1 MFEFLIAILGIVLF
15 AGILGYTL
23 VVLKEKYYLKNNIIF
38 IDNRYI
44 SQDEIEDTDMQE
56 FFLDGTKLKAGDGI
70 SIMTKSKEKFKG
82 ILIGAVNNDQSIK
95 MVTYANEVIK
105 LKIESIN
112 QFRIMSKYGKFFS

>member
-1 MFEFLIAILGIVLF
+1 MFEFLIAIAGIALF

-23 VVLKEKYYLKNNIIF
+23 VVFKEKYYLKNNIIF

-56 FFLDGTKLKAGDGI
+56 FFLDGTKLKAGDEI

>member
-1 MFEFLIAILGIVLF
+1 MFEFLMAISGMALF

-23 VVLKEKYYLKNNIIF
+23 VVLKEKFYLKNNIIF

-56 FFLDGTKLKAGDGI
+56 FFLDGTKLKAGDEI

-82 ILIGAVNNDQSIK
+82 ILIGAIHSDQSIK

-112 QFRIMSKYGKFFS
+112 QFKIMSKYGKFFS

>member
-1 MFEFLIAILGIVLF
+1 MFEFLMAISGMALF

-23 VVLKEKYYLKNNIIF
+23 VVLKEKFYLKNNIIF

-56 FFLDGTKLKAGDGI
+56 FFLDGTKVKAGDEI

-82 ILIGAVNNDQSIK
+82 ILIGAIHSDQSIK

-112 QFRIMSKYGKFFS
+112 QFKIMSKYGKFFS

>member
-1 MFEFLIAILGIVLF
+1 MLEFLMAVIGIALF
-15 AGILGYTL
+15 AGMLGYTL
-23 VVLKEKYYLKNNIIF
+23 VVFKEKYYLKNNIIF

-56 FFLDGTKLKAGDGI
+56 FFLDGTKLKAGDEI
-70 SIMTKSKEKFKG
+70 SIMTKSSEKFKG
-82 ILIGAVNNDQSIK
+82 ILIGAIHSDQSIK